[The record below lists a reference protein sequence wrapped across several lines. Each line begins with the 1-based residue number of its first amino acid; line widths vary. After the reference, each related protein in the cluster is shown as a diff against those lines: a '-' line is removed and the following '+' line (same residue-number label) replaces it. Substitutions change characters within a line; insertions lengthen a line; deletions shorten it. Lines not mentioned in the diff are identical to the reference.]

1 MALVSL
7 ELVDKHVSRSPLL
20 SKAWKLLQEDVEVQE
35 LLRMSNVNAV
45 TRLLYNDH
53 GPVHARIVTG
63 SALEIFDLLLESGIQ
78 PSTVMQGV
86 VNTDDQARLI
96 VMLGAYLHDIGNS
109 LHRINHELAG
119 AFIAK
124 DILDRLLPLIL
135 ENRDGLLYRIRSE
148 VMHSIYATAMDVN
161 ALTIEASIVK
171 VADATDMAEGRARIP
186 YMKGK
191 SDIHALSALS
201 IKKVNIT
208 PGSVRPVRIEVFM
221 EDYAG
226 IFQIENVLMPKIKT
240 SLIGEYIEVVPRLL
254 RDGSIHLNPIY
265 P

>member
-1 MALVSL
+1 MAQVSV
-7 ELVDKHVSRSPLL
+7 ELVERHVSRSSLL
-20 SKAWKLLQEDVEVQE
+20 SRAWKLLQEDLEVQE
-35 LLRMSNVNAV
+35 LLYMSNVNAV

-63 SALEIFDLLLESGIQ
+63 SALEIFELLLESGVQ
-78 PSTVMQGV
+78 PSSITHGIVES
-86 VNTDDQARLI
+86 DEQARLI
-96 VMLGAYLHDIGNS
+96 VLLGAYLHDIGNS
-109 LHRINHELAG
+109 LHRVNHELAG

-124 DILDRLLPLIL
+124 GILDRLLPIIL
-135 ENRDGLLYRIRSE
+135 ERRDGLVYRIRSE
-148 VMHSIYATAMDVN
+148 VMHAIYATAMDVD

-208 PGSVRPVRIEVFM
+208 SGSVRPLRIEVYM

-226 IFQIENVLMPKIKT
+226 IFQVERVLMPKIRT
-240 SLIGEYIEVVPRLL
+240 SLIGEYIEIVPRLM
-254 RDGSIHLNPIY
+254 RDSSIHLNPIY